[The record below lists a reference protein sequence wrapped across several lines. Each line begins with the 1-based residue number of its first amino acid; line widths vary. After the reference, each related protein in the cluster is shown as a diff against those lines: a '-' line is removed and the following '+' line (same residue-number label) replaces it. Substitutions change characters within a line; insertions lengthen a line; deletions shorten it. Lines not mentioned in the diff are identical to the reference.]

1 MKKYR
6 IELTMACLLLVCFY
20 LLSRQAAVISVN
32 QTERG
37 TQKAASP
44 LILVDA
50 GPGGSDPGMIGVG
63 GLEEKGINLSISLL
77 LRDTLEKSGYSV
89 IMTREEDKGLYDS
102 SAANKKAQDMQRR
115 IAMIREYMPV
125 LSVSIH
131 QNSYHDAGVHGP
143 QVFYYES
150 SVEGKKLAEAVQS
163 SLNDL
168 LEVDRPRKVKGNT
181 SYYLL
186 KRSSGTLVIVECGFL
201 TNPEEAQKLQTKEYQ
216 EKVAAAVS
224 EGIRTYLNAQ

>member
-32 QTERG
+32 QTEQG
-37 TQKAASP
+37 TQKAAGP

-50 GPGGSDPGMIGVG
+50 GHGGSDPGMIGVG

-115 IAMIREYMPV
+115 IAMIREHMPV

-168 LEVDRPRKVKGNT
+168 LEVDRPREVKGNT

>member
-50 GPGGSDPGMIGVG
+50 GHGGSDPGMIGVG

-115 IAMIREYMPV
+115 IAMIREHMPV

-224 EGIRTYLNAQ
+224 EGIRTYLNTQ

>member
-37 TQKAASP
+37 TQKVASP

-50 GPGGSDPGMIGVG
+50 GHGGSDPGMIGVG

-102 SAANKKAQDMQRR
+102 SAANGLR
-115 IAMIREYMPV
+115 
-125 LSVSIH
+125 
-131 QNSYHDAGVHGP
+131 
-143 QVFYYES
+143 
-150 SVEGKKLAEAVQS
+150 
-163 SLNDL
+163 
-168 LEVDRPRKVKGNT
+168 
-181 SYYLL
+181 
-186 KRSSGTLVIVECGFL
+186 
-201 TNPEEAQKLQTKEYQ
+201 
-216 EKVAAAVS
+216 
-224 EGIRTYLNAQ
+224 

>member
-37 TQKAASP
+37 AQKAAGP

-50 GPGGSDPGMIGVG
+50 GHGGSDPGMIGVG

-115 IAMIREYMPV
+115 IAMIREYAPV

-131 QNSYHDAGVHGP
+131 QNSYQDEGVHGP

-163 SLNDL
+163 SLNNQ
-168 LEVDRPRKVKGNT
+168 LEGDRPREVKGNT

-186 KRSSGTLVIVECGFL
+186 KRISGTLVIVECGFL